1 MVRQEE
7 CQHRCSP
14 FPLASTISIP
24 ILPPAAAAPYSPDPG
39 PVGFRLKCRSVNGPG
54 ARWAL
59 GPVARPARPHSPGLG
74 PAPARP
80 PAPRV
85 GCCPSAPAPTS
96 REKRVT
102 QGTPAGVSSNLSK
115 TPYTGTSTPGIHLL
129 GTEWPFLERD
139 LSGRE
144 IATITFEASRG
155 RAPRVC
161 SELRPTRVPHRADHR
176 AHTRSRIRV
185 SSLSLV
191 ETGIAPL
198 AFNYSQFTCRANRF
212 VVFHQKTSCPG
223 FPQVSPSPSSD
234 LSPEKGEIAV

>member
-102 QGTPAGVSSNLSK
+102 QGTPAGVSSKPLQDPLYRHEHPRDPSPWNRMAFSGKGSQWARNSHHYVRSLPRESAAC
-115 TPYTGTSTPGIHLL
+115 LL
-129 GTEWPFLERD
+129 GAAADPR
-139 LSGRE
+139 
-144 IATITFEASRG
+144 AASR
-155 RAPRVC
+155 RPPRPHALPDPSQLLAPGGNRHRSSGFQLLSVYLQGEQIC
-161 SELRPTRVPHRADHR
+161 SFPPKNLLPWIP
-176 AHTRSRIRV
+176 
-185 SSLSLV
+185 
-191 ETGIAPL
+191 
-198 AFNYSQFTCRANRF
+198 
-212 VVFHQKTSCPG
+212 PG
-223 FPQVSPSPSSD
+223 FPFPLIRP
-234 LSPEKGEIAV
+234 